1 MHAAPPPA
9 AGTTQVE
16 FVAGE
21 GGRGPILL
29 CCHECALP
37 QVVPAMRSGLIA
49 ACARCRA
56 TLRRS
61 STDPLNIVLALSLG
75 AAVLLTVGFV
85 TVIAVVEAIG
95 QRRPAFLVSGPI
107 ALAQSGL
114 WELSVLVVFTTVIA
128 PAVATGLLLY
138 TLAALR
144 LGKRFP
150 SLRSAF
156 AWRNRLRPWS
166 MIEVFLVGYFVAY
179 SKLGVLVYMQP
190 GPGFFALFGFMIL
203 NIATDASLDKQAVWE
218 AIERAE
224 PLAPSL
230 GTATRADTL
239 HPEPTS
245 CPACAL
251 ACQPPAAAA
260 SCPRCGAALHHR
272 KPDSLAR
279 TTALAMS
286 GLILYAPANF
296 FPVLTVIRLN
306 QGSPSTIL
314 SGVWELLGAGQLPLA
329 VIVFVAS
336 VAVPVLKLL
345 GLAIMLLVAVRGR
358 STHLRQLSLLY
369 RVVAAI
375 GRWSMI
381 DIFMESILAALVQFG
396 GAASIYPGSGAL
408 AFAAVV
414 VFTMFAAESFDPRLM
429 WDRATR

>member
-1 MHAAPPPA
+1 MHVPPHPA
-9 AGTTQVE
+9 SRTAHAGL
-16 FVAGE
+16 VASE
-21 GGRGPILL
+21 SGRRAILL
-29 CCHECALP
+29 SCHDCALP
-37 QVVPAMRSGLIA
+37 QVVPPLRNGVIA
-49 ACARCRA
+49 ACLRCNA
-56 TLRRS
+56 TLRRGS
-61 STDPLNIVLALSLG
+61 ADPLNIVLALSLG
-75 AAVLLTVGFV
+75 AAVLLAVGSV
-85 TVIAVVEAIG
+85 TVIAVVQAIG

-128 PAVATGLLLY
+128 PAASTGLLLY
-138 TLAALR
+138 TMVGLR
-144 LGKRFP
+144 LGKGFP
-150 SLRSAF
+150 FLRGAF

-179 SKLGVLVYMQP
+179 SKLGALVYMQI
-190 GPGFFALFGFMIL
+190 GAGFFALFGFMVL
-203 NIATDASLDKQAVWE
+203 SIATDASLDKQSVWE
-218 AIERAE
+218 AIERV
-224 PLAPSL
+224 APMIL
-230 GTATRADTL
+230 PPGAAARADTL
-239 HPEPTS
+239 QPEPIS
-245 CPACAL
+245 CPTCAL
-251 ACQPPAAAA
+251 ACHPSAADAR
-260 SCPRCGAALHHR
+260 CPRCSTTLHSR

-279 TTALAMS
+279 TAAMAMS

-314 SGVWELLGAGQLPLA
+314 SGVWELLGAGQVLLA
-329 VIVFVAS
+329 IIVFVAS

-345 GLAIMLLVAVRGR
+345 GLGVMLFVAIRGR
-358 STHLRQLSLLY
+358 STHLRQLSALY

-396 GAASIYPGSGAL
+396 GAATIYPGSGAL

-429 WDRATR
+429 WDKATR